1 MTDILK
7 YWIDQA
13 NIDGFRCDFISSPY
27 IPNDYWTSTIPE
39 LKNYKSGKTI
49 TMLGEADFTDA
60 TRLFGTGWDYDY
72 AWWFQETALWK
83 TVGSGSNAGSL
94 KEVCDKLVNDN
105 RYSDLDRMTYLTNH
119 DVNMNHNVKLSDM
132 YGDNKYAFTVVI
144 FTLYGMPLIYNGQE
158 IGGEQILNYFT
169 DSKIDW
175 SKKDNKM
182 YNTIKTL
189 AALKHNVDAFKDGKK
204 SEDKGKVVWIKY
216 DGQVAAYNRRNGN
229 SEALVVLNLGDET
242 SVTLNGVTE
251 GRYVQW
257 IDSET
262 IASYISQKDVDLPS
276 NPTINLEKRG
286 YAVYVLQKIIN
297 Q

>member
-1 MTDILK
+1 
-7 YWIDQA
+7 
-13 NIDGFRCDFISSPY
+13 
-27 IPNDYWTSTIPE
+27 
-39 LKNYKSGKTI
+39 
-49 TMLGEADFTDA
+49 
-60 TRLFGTGWDYDY
+60 
-72 AWWFQETALWK
+72 
-83 TVGSGSNAGSL
+83 
-94 KEVCDKLVNDN
+94 
-105 RYSDLDRMTYLTNH
+105 
-119 DVNMNHNVKLSDM
+119 
-132 YGDNKYAFTVVI
+132 
-144 FTLYGMPLIYNGQE
+144 
-158 IGGEQILNYFT
+158 
-169 DSKIDW
+169 
-175 SKKDNKM
+175 M

-216 DGQVAAYNRRNGN
+216 DGQVAAYIRRNGN

-257 IDSET
+257 LDSET

-286 YAVYVLQKIIN
+286 YAIYVLQKIIN